1 MQPAGEVEQLLQA
14 VAKFLD
20 QELRPVVTD
29 PGLAFRARVAASL
42 LRSLAL
48 EQPAAERLDAE
59 ARTGL
64 AALLGRDASRA
75 ELEADLVERLRAG
88 RLDAKAQA
96 AARVAV
102 QTALRARLRVTSPD
116 LDLDEPGA

>member
-1 MQPAGEVEQLLQA
+1 MAESEQLLQA
-14 VAKFLD
+14 IARFLD

-29 PGLAFRARVAASL
+29 PGLAFRTRVAASL

-48 EQPAAERLDAE
+48 EAPAAQRLDAE
-59 ARTGL
+59 ARAGL
-64 AALLGRDASRA
+64 GALLGSDASRA

-96 AARVAV
+96 AARTAV
-102 QTALRARLRVTSPD
+102 RTALRARLKVTSPE
-116 LDLDEPGA
+116 LDLEEPGK